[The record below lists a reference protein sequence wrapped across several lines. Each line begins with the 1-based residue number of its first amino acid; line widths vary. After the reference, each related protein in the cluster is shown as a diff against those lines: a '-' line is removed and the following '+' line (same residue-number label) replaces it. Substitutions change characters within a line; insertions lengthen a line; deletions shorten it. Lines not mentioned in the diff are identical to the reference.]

1 MNTSIMCRCWK
12 VAQTKAQ
19 CHFFLQTATFC
30 SSPNKCSFITVGS
43 SEGSHHLIV
52 TWRSSHVVHS
62 LSEETDLSLV
72 WIPALKAHYNEKPET
87 RGLYLWMPSL
97 LHFSPSRLL
106 LIFYA
111 FPLYNIHS
119 IYIIFGAFSQW
130 KISND
135 QWHTFMV
142 MSTCLEN
149 VPHFF

>member
-1 MNTSIMCRCWK
+1 MPCLKRYSHGGLLLEIIGRADNLSDYLCNSPPWTPASCAAAEKLRRQKLSATFFCRWR
-12 VAQTKAQ
+12 
-19 CHFFLQTATFC
+19 TFC

-52 TWRSSHVVHS
+52 TWRSGHVVHS
-62 LSEETDLSLV
+62 LSEEADLSLV
-72 WIPALKAHYNEKPET
+72 WIPTLKAHYNEKPET

-119 IYIIFGAFSQW
+119 IYI
-130 KISND
+130 
-135 QWHTFMV
+135 
-142 MSTCLEN
+142 
-149 VPHFF
+149 